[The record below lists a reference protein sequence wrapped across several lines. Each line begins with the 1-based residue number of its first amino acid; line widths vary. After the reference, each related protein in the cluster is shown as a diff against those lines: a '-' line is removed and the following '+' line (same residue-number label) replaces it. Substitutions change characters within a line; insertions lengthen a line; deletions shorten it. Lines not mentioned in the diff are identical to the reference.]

1 MAARL
6 GFLSRPA
13 ISGVLLSLGAH
24 LEMACEDAAVVNEP
38 SQGRLLRR
46 YPQFTLLWAARS
58 ISNIGDGAAL
68 LALILYV
75 KATQESG
82 ARVGLLLLA
91 QAAPR
96 FLGPVAG
103 AIVDRTDQRRTM
115 IICDLGQAGT
125 FALIALLTPSFVVL
139 LLLVLVAS
147 WLATVFAP
155 ASRTSVV
162 GLVADPDLMRANAW
176 LGTALNLQVAIGPLL
191 GGVLIAAFDF
201 EGALLANALTF
212 VLSAAL
218 LWRLPP
224 LPARPRTAAHRF
236 FGEVKEGLSVAWG
249 NKTARLVVI
258 TLFLGVLFGAV
269 DNLAL
274 VFLAR
279 DVFGTGPLGF
289 AVLSAAYG
297 IGMFAGSIALIRG
310 WIHTPPL
317 AIYLIGWFLSGFGM
331 IVAGLAPVLALAV
344 AMQLVCGFGN
354 AVDVIASDTLIQR
367 AIPPAMLGRVFGLI
381 STAAYG
387 ASSIGYVLGGPLLD
401 LTSARTVFVV
411 GGAGILVV
419 LLFGLALARDL
430 ERETPQE

>member
-1 MAARL
+1 MNRT
-6 GFLSRPA
+6 P
-13 ISGVLLSLGAH
+13 
-24 LEMACEDAAVVNEP
+24 
-38 SQGRLLRR
+38 QTRLLRR
-46 YPQFTLLWAARS
+46 YPHFTLLWAARS
-58 ISNIGDGAAL
+58 ISYVGDGAAL
-68 LALILYV
+68 LALVLYV

-91 QAAPR
+91 QALPR

-115 IICDLGQAGT
+115 IACDLGQAGL
-125 FALIALLTPSFVVL
+125 FAAIALLTPSFVVL
-139 LLLVLVAS
+139 LVLVLATS

-176 LGTALNLQVAIGPLL
+176 LGIALNLQVALGPLL

-201 EGALLANALTF
+201 EGALLANTVTF
-212 VLSAAL
+212 VVSAAL
-218 LWRLPP
+218 LSRLPP
-224 LPARPRTAAHRF
+224 LPARLDTGARRF
-236 FGEVKEGLSVAWG
+236 LGEVKEGVGVAWR
-249 NKTARLVVI
+249 NKTARLVTV

-289 AVLSAAYG
+289 AMLSGAYG
-297 IGMFAGSIALIRG
+297 IGMFVGSIALVREWIR
-310 WIHTPPL
+310 TPAIP
-317 AIYLIGWFLSGFGM
+317 IYLIGWFLSGVGM
-331 IVAGLAPVLALAV
+331 IVAGIAPVLSLAV

-354 AVDVIASDTLIQR
+354 AVDVIASDTLIQK
-367 AIPPAMLGRVFGLI
+367 AVPSAMLGRVFGLI
-381 STAAYG
+381 STATYG
-387 ASSIGYVLGGPLLD
+387 ASSIAYVAGGPLLD
-401 LTSARTVFVV
+401 LTSARAVFVI

-419 LLFGLALARDL
+419 LLLGLALARDL
-430 ERETPQE
+430 EPSSPQD